1 MLLRLFFVFVFAFQH
16 FHEVIRL
23 KHPIE
28 VGRPFAS
35 ILSGEKRR
43 PAGGPDHVENSL
55 PAVLAEP
62 GRYGCPPPAGA
73 DLHGTQRFAGI
84 VVEPYDL
91 LELVRGGRR
100 WRRPA
105 ALARLVRAFFT
116 PVREFLF
123 FIFIFILIL
132 IACLGR
138 LFFG

>member
-16 FHEVIRL
+16 FHEIYRSEN
-23 KHPIE
+23 PIE

-62 GRYGCPPPAGA
+62 CIYSLPPLVGKCFY
-73 DLHGTQRFAGI
+73 GTQRFAGV
-84 VVEPYDL
+84 VVELYDL

-100 WRRPA
+100 WREPA